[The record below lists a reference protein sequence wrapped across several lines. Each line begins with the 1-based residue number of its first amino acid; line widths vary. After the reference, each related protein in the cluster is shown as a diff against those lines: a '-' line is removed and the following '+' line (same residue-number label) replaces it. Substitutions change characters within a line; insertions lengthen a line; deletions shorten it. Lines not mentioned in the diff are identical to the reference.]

1 MTNIIILLSTIASL
15 FLGFWIISL
24 LTIKKRNKLNA
35 ELLNINV
42 NLSQENAK
50 LEYQNAQNKIQL
62 ENFKK
67 EAKNITDDLLELKN
81 KVINTLLK
89 YSRLLS
95 NDEMQNF
102 LLKER
107 IDLGLSLSKV
117 SNYTGIGETC
127 IWRIEKKEI
136 GSSYKKYSTLF
147 NFYKDV
153 RQGKIVLDSD
163 TTTKE

>member
-1 MTNIIILLSTIASL
+1 MTNIIILLSTIAIL
-15 FLGFWIISL
+15 FLGFWIIGIVKLQKLKKTMRDVVLSNL
-24 LTIKKRNKLNA
+24 AATKTIHEVTFTN
-35 ELLNINV
+35 E
-42 NLSQENAK
+42 Q
-50 LEYQNAQNKIQL
+50 LEKQKEAFEKEAQNIK
-62 ENFKK
+62 
-67 EAKNITDDLLELKN
+67 DDLHTLKN
-81 KVINTLLK
+81 KVTNSLK

-95 NDEMQNF
+95 NDEMQDF

-107 IDLGLSLSKV
+107 IALNLSLSKV
-117 SNYTGIGETC
+117 SKYTGIGETC

-163 TTTKE
+163 TITKE